1 MPKHYVCAFL
11 LEGKV
16 QGVKLRRYVEAA
28 GRHFG
33 VGGYVINT
41 EAGAVWGEAWV
52 DTVAGNDRIEGFAT
66 WIRGE
71 QTPIMYTNIKP
82 TPSGTAYPEKAQVER
97 RAVLRHH
104 DDIKENYSQ
113 NFSQFTM
120 VRDDQEAALLLEER
134 KEIQELLAKALAGE
148 EPTKDSG
155 IPDQEIEIGSWP
167 KH

>member
-1 MPKHYVCAFL
+1 MPKQTICAFL

-41 EAGAVWGEAWV
+41 EDGAVWGEAWGS
-52 DTVAGNDRIEGFAT
+52 DGIQDFAT

-71 QTPIMYTNIKP
+71 HTPIVYTNIKP
-82 TPSGTAYPEKAQVER
+82 TPVGTAYPEKARVER
-97 RAVLRHH
+97 LVVRRHE
-104 DDIKENYSQ
+104 DEVDEKYYEQ
-113 NFSQFTM
+113 FSQFTM
-120 VRDDQEAALLLEER
+120 VRDDHEADLILKER
-134 KEIQELLAKALAGE
+134 KEMQSMLAKALAEKESCNVAEGV
-148 EPTKDSG
+148 
-155 IPDQEIEIGSWP
+155 EIGSWP